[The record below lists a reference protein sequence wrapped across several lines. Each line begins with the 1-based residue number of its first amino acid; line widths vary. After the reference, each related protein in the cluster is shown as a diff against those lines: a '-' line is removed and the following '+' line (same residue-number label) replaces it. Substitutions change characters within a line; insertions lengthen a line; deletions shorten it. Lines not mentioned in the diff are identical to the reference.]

1 MTKIEL
7 NAFRSVL
14 ESRQTDLRNGSRR
27 REALAIET
35 SPGEL
40 DRIQHASDRDMA
52 IDNLERDSTQLA
64 EVRSALRRVN
74 AGRFGFC
81 VGWEEK
87 INPKR
92 LAAVPWAS
100 FCIVCQ
106 EALDREKAP
115 WSDIDTSLVMAA

>member
-1 MTKIEL
+1 
-7 NAFRSVL
+7 
-14 ESRQTDLRNGSRR
+14 
-27 REALAIET
+27 LAIET
-35 SPGEL
+35 SPEEL
-40 DRIQHASDRDMA
+40 DRIQHASDHDVL

-74 AGRFGFC
+74 IGTFGFC
-81 VGWEEK
+81 LGCEEK

-106 EALDREKAP
+106 EAVERTKTP